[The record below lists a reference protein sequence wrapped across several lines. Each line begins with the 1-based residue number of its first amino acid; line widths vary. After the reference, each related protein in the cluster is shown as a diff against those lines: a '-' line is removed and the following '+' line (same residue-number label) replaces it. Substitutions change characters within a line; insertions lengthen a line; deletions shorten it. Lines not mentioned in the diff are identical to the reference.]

1 MKKRREISFEDAAR
15 LAFLGCLIISLLIV
29 FLPGKIAKLSRICTE
44 KSYEVCYVPEADSP
58 FCTLYIMA
66 NPKLV
71 DLDRLEEI
79 VTPELLDELNLR
91 MEQGQKEN
99 CTVFIVCPSYSHPE
113 IGYGRVL
120 DDPYDAKYADRVAR
134 ITVGLGDRSLSECE
148 VVRENDWDYYQT
160 HRTWLW
166 IQCFLFEVIL

>member
-29 FLPGKIAKLSRICTE
+29 FLPGKIAGLSRLCKE
-44 KSYEVCYVPEADSP
+44 KSYELCYDHTYDS
-58 FCTLYIMA
+58 LYITI
-66 NPKLV
+66 NPRFV

-79 VTPELLDELNLR
+79 VTPELLDDLNTR
-91 MEQGQKEN
+91 MEQGQDQN
-99 CTVFIVCPSYSHPE
+99 CTVVIVRPSFSHM
-113 IGYGRVL
+113 GYGRVL
-120 DDPYDAKYADRVAR
+120 DDPYLTKYVDRVAR
-134 ITVGLGDRSLSECE
+134 ITVGLGDREFLECE
-148 VVRENDWDYYQT
+148 VVRENDWGYYQT